1 MSTEGAAFFLISSF
15 LKLYFPFMSAD
26 RFAQMF
32 NSADMHLLALLG
44 KFDLNSI
51 PGQVGRETELFQH
64 P

>member
-1 MSTEGAAFFLISSF
+1 M
-15 LKLYFPFMSAD
+15 YFPFMSAD